1 MNYDETI
8 VYLYSRGL
16 FAIKLGLNNIT
27 ELMEKLGNPQRK
39 FKSIHI
45 AGTNGKG
52 SVCAF
57 LSSILQKQGYKVGVY
72 TSPHLVD
79 FRERIRIN
87 NKKISKNK
95 VVSLVER
102 IKPLVD
108 THTYFEIVTAMAFLY
123 FKEQKVDFALVEVGM
138 GGRLDA
144 TNVIKPEVAVITSI
158 SKEHTKHLGKT
169 IEKIT
174 YEKAGIIKKG
184 VDVVASV
191 HNDGL
196 KQIKHVCHIKDC
208 GLNLVEPVKVE
219 SNLKGRFQYENLGIA
234 LKVIELLRE
243 KGYEISE
250 ESVKAGIKDVRW
262 PGRFDFVFE
271 NVIFDCAHNPDGAE
285 TLVNEI
291 NNLSYDRLYVILGIM
306 KDKDIE
312 GICRPLERIA
322 DEIIVTKP
330 EITRAAEPEEI
341 KNFIKK
347 EVRIIR
353 NVKEALDYAMGKA
366 KKKDL
371 VVLTGSIF
379 TVGEGFSAI
388 KKDPFG

>member
-196 KQIKHVCHIKDC
+196 KQIKPVCHIKDC
-208 GLNLVEPVKVE
+208 RLNLVEPAEVE

-250 ESVKAGIKDVRW
+250 ESVKAG
-262 PGRFDFVFE
+262 
-271 NVIFDCAHNPDGAE
+271 FDCAHNPDGAE

-312 GICRPLERIA
+312 GICRPLEKIA